1 LAVTIDEGGVD
12 EEEAIDELV
21 DKIKYCKAG
30 EKTNLSL
37 PSEGSAISRRSRR
50 RDRQSSRNV
59 AAEAGGM
66 SDKEMVVSEN
76 SDGDENGMDI
86 EFNLKTYKNENAL
99 LPSIMVEGTDTDNS
113 KAGMYEDA
121 MKPTYGNKTNNSQ
134 SP

>member
-1 LAVTIDEGGVD
+1 MEEQLDDFKRLAITIDEGGVD
-12 EEEAIDELV
+12 EDEAIDELV
-21 DKIKYCKAG
+21 DRIKYCKAG

-76 SDGDENGMDI
+76 SDD
-86 EFNLKTYKNENAL
+86 
-99 LPSIMVEGTDTDNS
+99 
-113 KAGMYEDA
+113 
-121 MKPTYGNKTNNSQ
+121 
-134 SP
+134 

>member
-1 LAVTIDEGGVD
+1 MEQFKGTVEEQLDDFKRLAVTIDEGGID
-12 EEEAIDELV
+12 EDEAIDELV

-50 RDRQSSRNV
+50 RERQSSRNV

-76 SDGDENGMDI
+76 SDGDQDGMEI
-86 EFNLKTYKNENAL
+86 EFNLKTYKNY
-99 LPSIMVEGTDTDNS
+99 GHG
-113 KAGMYEDA
+113 K
-121 MKPTYGNKTNNSQ
+121 TYIQ
-134 SP
+134 SHHSLM